1 MIIDFASRAKVE
13 EAEPTAD
20 DLLEECKGRF
30 SEAMVI
36 GYDTAGNMAAIG
48 CHGMTAPDLCFLLDR
63 LKLVIL
69 TDLADD

>member
-1 MIIDFASRAKVE
+1 MIIDFASRAKVAE
-13 EAEPTAD
+13 EEPSAD
-20 DLLEECKGRF
+20 DLLDECKGRF

-36 GYDTAGNMAAIG
+36 GYDTEGRMCAIG
-48 CHGMTAPDLCFLLDR
+48 CHGMTAPELCFLLDR